1 MTIDNAQIQKLNISI
16 IKNPIIVE
24 ILKIVPSLHIPNWY
38 LGAGCIAQTIWNGAH
53 GFDPTFG
60 IKDYDMV
67 YFDASDLSYE
77 AEDCVVKLAKNAL
90 RHLNAPIDVVN
101 EARVHLWYRDRFGF
115 NIGPYNS
122 AEDAISNW
130 PTTATSIGVRYNESG
145 NFVVCA
151 PFGLEDLFELV
162 VKPNKKQITENIY
175 LQKVGRWTRIWP
187 KLKVISW

>member
-101 EARVHLWYRDRFGF
+101 EARVHLWYRYRFGF